1 MTHALASDVQQGIVY
16 GFERDWVER
25 IAPEFMSRD
34 DIRSLVLRACNLAGI
49 QVPTIVFRGDSA
61 WPCFADVAK
70 WEIVI
75 SDWGRNPT
83 TVLHEVAHLVTYK
96 EPRGRMEMMRGQ
108 AHGPCFVR
116 NAINLYS
123 DFIGVTRS
131 ELERG
136 ACLFGLTIAAPLV
149 ADAPKM
155 AGNFY
160 DGEDF

>member
-1 MTHALASDVQQGIVY
+1 MTHALASDVQQGVVY
-16 GFERDWVER
+16 GFEHDWVER

-34 DIRSLVLRACNLAGI
+34 DIRSLVLRAANLSGI
-49 QVPTIVFRGDSA
+49 HVPSIVFRGDSD
-61 WPCFADVAK
+61 WPCLANIK
-70 WEIVI
+70 TWEITI

-83 TVLHEVAHLVTYK
+83 TVLHEVAHLVTYN
-96 EPRGRMEMMRGQ
+96 EPRGRMEWKRGQ

-123 DFIGVTRS
+123 DFIGVTRL

-136 ACLFGLTIAAPLV
+136 AREFGLTIAAPLV
-149 ADAPKM
+149 TDAPKM